1 MQNAK
6 CTVHNAGHK
15 RIKNWRNG
23 IVLAVAILI
32 GGGALLLGVGQTASP
47 ARPSPTFVL
56 RPDNSWA
63 VHFRGVRGRRLSR
76 IYDPAYSAEEAL
88 AVFRAEYGQREVLCI
103 ARRSFAICDLI
114 DRPPGK

>member
-1 MQNAK
+1 MANYEL
-6 CTVHNAGHK
+6 

-47 ARPSPTFVL
+47 ARPSPTSVIE
-56 RPDNSWA
+56 RPDNSWE
-63 VHFRGVRGRRLSR
+63 VRFVGVRGRRLSR
-76 IYDPAYSAEEAL
+76 VYDPAYSAEEAL
-88 AVFRAEYGQREVLCI
+88 AAFRAEYGQREVLCV
-103 ARRSFAICDLI
+103 ARRSFAVCDLI